1 MPLRDQTATVAAW
14 FCSLYRRGGS
24 LLSMSDVKSY
34 TKPYCYNRLLCHNCF
49 PTVFDMASGR
59 WEVKHDGFV
68 HTVYGARL

>member
-1 MPLRDQTATVAAW
+1 
-14 FCSLYRRGGS
+14 
-24 LLSMSDVKSY
+24 MSDVKSY